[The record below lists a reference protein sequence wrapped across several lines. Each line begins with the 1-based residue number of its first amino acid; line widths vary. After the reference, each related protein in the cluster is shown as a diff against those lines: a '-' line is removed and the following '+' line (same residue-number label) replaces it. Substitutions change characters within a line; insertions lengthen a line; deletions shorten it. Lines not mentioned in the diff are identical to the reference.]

1 MTNTTVKPEE
11 IIRIERDGVQGEVCY
26 DFDKR
31 CWDIFVKGS
40 LLIRALEFSAALND
54 CVCAIRSRGI
64 G

>member
-31 CWDIFVKGS
+31 CWDIFVEGEFVYS
-40 LLIRALEFSAALND
+40 RTEFSAALND
-54 CVCAIRSRGI
+54 CVRAIRNRGI

>member
-31 CWDIFVKGS
+31 C
-40 LLIRALEFSAALND
+40 
-54 CVCAIRSRGI
+54 
-64 G
+64 

>member
-1 MTNTTVKPEE
+1 MTNTAVKPEE
-11 IIRIERDGVQGEVCY
+11 IIRIERNGVQGEVGY

-31 CWDIFVKGS
+31 CWDIFVEGEFVDS
-40 LLIRALEFSAALND
+40 RTEFSAALND